1 MTKNVLITGGA
12 RGIGAATAR
21 LLASQGWRVCINYLS
36 NSQAAQQVVEE
47 ITNSGGSA
55 LTIAANVGL
64 SDDVNRMFEF
74 IDREMGSLQ
83 GLVNNAGV
91 IAPMKRFEEMD
102 PARWNQI
109 VGTNLLGTMLC
120 SREGVLRMSSRY
132 GGAGG
137 SIVNL
142 STALTRSGAPN
153 MYVDYAASK
162 SAIETLTVGLAR
174 EVAADGV
181 RVNCVCPGVVDTEM
195 IRNNAR
201 LFEALQGITPM
212 GHMAAPDQIAE
223 VMFFLLSPQS
233 SYVTG
238 TDIAVDGGVTA
249 GGIFWPVGLAVG
261 ALQVHDPEIISV

>member
-47 ITNSGGSA
+47 ITNAGGSA

-174 EVAADGV
+174 EVAAYGV
-181 RVNCVCPGVVDTEM
+181 RVNCVRPGLINTE
-195 IRNNAR
+195 IHLSGGDPERIHKAKDFVPLKR
-201 LFEALQGITPM
+201 AGEAQEV
-212 GHMAAPDQIAE
+212 AE
-223 VMFFLLSPQS
+223 AIYWLLSEKS
-233 SYVTG
+233 SYTTG
-238 TDIAVDGGVTA
+238 SFIDVSGGV
-249 GGIFWPVGLAVG
+249 
-261 ALQVHDPEIISV
+261 

>member
-47 ITNSGGSA
+47 ITNAGGSA

-64 SDDVNRMFEF
+64 SEDVNRMFEF
-74 IDREMGSLQ
+74 IDREMGALQ

-162 SAIETLTVGLAR
+162 SAIETLTIGLAR

-181 RVNCVCPGVVDTEM
+181 RVNCVRPGLINTE
-195 IRNNAR
+195 IHLSGGDPERIHKAKDFVPLKR
-201 LFEALQGITPM
+201 AGEAQEV
-212 GHMAAPDQIAE
+212 AE
-223 VMFFLLSPQS
+223 AIYWLLSEKS
-233 SYVTG
+233 SYTTG
-238 TDIAVDGGVTA
+238 SFIDVSGGV
-249 GGIFWPVGLAVG
+249 
-261 ALQVHDPEIISV
+261 

>member
-21 LLASQGWRVCINYLS
+21 LLASQDWRVCINYLS
-36 NSQAAQQVVEE
+36 NAQAAQQVVEE
-47 ITNSGGSA
+47 ITNAGGSA

-74 IDREMGSLQ
+74 IDREMGALQ

-162 SAIETLTVGLAR
+162 AAIETLTVGLAR

-181 RVNCVCPGVVDTEM
+181 RVNCVRPGLINTE
-195 IRNNAR
+195 IHLSGGDPERIHKAKDFVPLKR
-201 LFEALQGITPM
+201 AGEAQEV
-212 GHMAAPDQIAE
+212 AE
-223 VMFFLLSPQS
+223 AICWLLSDKS
-233 SYVTG
+233 SYTTG
-238 TDIAVDGGVTA
+238 SFIDVSGGV
-249 GGIFWPVGLAVG
+249 
-261 ALQVHDPEIISV
+261 

>member
-47 ITNSGGSA
+47 ITNAGGSA

-162 SAIETLTVGLAR
+162 SAIETLTIGLAR

-181 RVNCVCPGVVDTEM
+181 RVNCVRPGLINTE
-195 IRNNAR
+195 IHLSGGDPERIHKAKDFVPLKR
-201 LFEALQGITPM
+201 AGEAKEV
-212 GHMAAPDQIAE
+212 AE
-223 VMFFLLSPQS
+223 AIYWLLSEKS
-233 SYVTG
+233 SYTTG
-238 TDIAVDGGVTA
+238 SFIDVSGGV
-249 GGIFWPVGLAVG
+249 
-261 ALQVHDPEIISV
+261 

>member
-36 NSQAAQQVVEE
+36 NAQAAQQVVEE
-47 ITNSGGSA
+47 ITNAGGSA

-74 IDREMGSLQ
+74 IDREMGALQ

-162 SAIETLTVGLAR
+162 SAIETMTIGLAR

-181 RVNCVCPGVVDTEM
+181 RVNCVRPGLINTE
-195 IRNNAR
+195 IHLSGGDPERIHKAKDFVPLKR
-201 LFEALQGITPM
+201 AGEAQEV
-212 GHMAAPDQIAE
+212 AE
-223 VMFFLLSPQS
+223 AICWLLSEKS
-233 SYVTG
+233 SYTTG
-238 TDIAVDGGVTA
+238 SFIDVSGGV
-249 GGIFWPVGLAVG
+249 
-261 ALQVHDPEIISV
+261 

>member
-181 RVNCVCPGVVDTEM
+181 RVNCVRPGLINTE
-195 IRNNAR
+195 IHLSGGDPERIHKAKDFVPLKR
-201 LFEALQGITPM
+201 AGEAQEV
-212 GHMAAPDQIAE
+212 AE
-223 VMFFLLSPQS
+223 AICWLLSEKS
-233 SYVTG
+233 SYTTG
-238 TDIAVDGGVTA
+238 SFIDVSGGV
-249 GGIFWPVGLAVG
+249 
-261 ALQVHDPEIISV
+261 

>member
-36 NSQAAQQVVEE
+36 NAQAAQQVVEE
-47 ITNSGGSA
+47 ITNAGGSA

-162 SAIETLTVGLAR
+162 SAIETLTIGLAR

-181 RVNCVCPGVVDTEM
+181 RVNCVRPGLINTE
-195 IRNNAR
+195 IHLSGGDPERIHKAKDFVPLKR
-201 LFEALQGITPM
+201 AGEAQEV
-212 GHMAAPDQIAE
+212 AE
-223 VMFFLLSPQS
+223 AICWLLSEKS
-233 SYVTG
+233 SYTTG
-238 TDIAVDGGVTA
+238 SFIDVSGGV
-249 GGIFWPVGLAVG
+249 
-261 ALQVHDPEIISV
+261 

>member
-36 NSQAAQQVVEE
+36 NAQAAQQVVEE
-47 ITNSGGSA
+47 ITNAGGSA

-162 SAIETLTVGLAR
+162 SDIETLSVGLAS
-174 EVAADGV
+174 EVAAEGV
-181 RVNCVCPGVVDTEM
+181 RVNCVRPGLINTE
-195 IRNNAR
+195 IHLSGGDPERIHKAKDFVPLKR
-201 LFEALQGITPM
+201 AGEAQEV
-212 GHMAAPDQIAE
+212 AE
-223 VMFFLLSPQS
+223 AICWLLSEKS
-233 SYVTG
+233 SYTTG
-238 TDIAVDGGVTA
+238 SFIDVSGGV
-249 GGIFWPVGLAVG
+249 
-261 ALQVHDPEIISV
+261 

>member
-47 ITNSGGSA
+47 ITNAGGSA

-162 SAIETLTVGLAR
+162 SAIETLTIGLAR

-181 RVNCVCPGVVDTEM
+181 RVNCVRPGLINTE
-195 IRNNAR
+195 IHLSGGDPERIHKAKDFVPLKR
-201 LFEALQGITPM
+201 AGEAQEV
-212 GHMAAPDQIAE
+212 AE
-223 VMFFLLSPQS
+223 AIYWLLSEKS
-233 SYVTG
+233 SYTTG
-238 TDIAVDGGVTA
+238 SFIDVSGGV
-249 GGIFWPVGLAVG
+249 
-261 ALQVHDPEIISV
+261 

>member
-47 ITNSGGSA
+47 ITNAGGSA

-181 RVNCVCPGVVDTEM
+181 RVNCVRPGLINTE
-195 IRNNAR
+195 IHLSGGDPERIHKAKDFVPLKR
-201 LFEALQGITPM
+201 AGEAQEV
-212 GHMAAPDQIAE
+212 AE
-223 VMFFLLSPQS
+223 AIYWFLSEKS
-233 SYVTG
+233 SYTTG
-238 TDIAVDGGVTA
+238 SFIDVSGGV
-249 GGIFWPVGLAVG
+249 
-261 ALQVHDPEIISV
+261 

>member
-162 SAIETLTVGLAR
+162 SAIETLTIGLAR

-181 RVNCVCPGVVDTEM
+181 RVNCVRPGLINTE
-195 IRNNAR
+195 IHLSGGDPERIHKAKDFVPLKR
-201 LFEALQGITPM
+201 AGEAQEV
-212 GHMAAPDQIAE
+212 AE
-223 VMFFLLSPQS
+223 AICWLLSEKS
-233 SYVTG
+233 SYTTG
-238 TDIAVDGGVTA
+238 SFIDVSGGV
-249 GGIFWPVGLAVG
+249 
-261 ALQVHDPEIISV
+261 

>member
-47 ITNSGGSA
+47 ITNAGGSA

-74 IDREMGSLQ
+74 IDREMGALQ

-162 SAIETLTVGLAR
+162 SAIETMTIGLAR

-181 RVNCVCPGVVDTEM
+181 RVNCVRPGLINTE
-195 IRNNAR
+195 IHLSGGDPERIHKAKDFVPLKR
-201 LFEALQGITPM
+201 AGEAQEV
-212 GHMAAPDQIAE
+212 AE
-223 VMFFLLSPQS
+223 AIYWLLSEKS
-233 SYVTG
+233 SYTTG
-238 TDIAVDGGVTA
+238 SFIDVSGGV
-249 GGIFWPVGLAVG
+249 
-261 ALQVHDPEIISV
+261 

>member
-47 ITNSGGSA
+47 ITNAGGSA

-162 SAIETLTVGLAR
+162 SAIETMTIGLAR

-181 RVNCVCPGVVDTEM
+181 RVNCVRPGLINTE
-195 IRNNAR
+195 IHLSGGDPERIHKAKDFVPLKR
-201 LFEALQGITPM
+201 AGEAQEV
-212 GHMAAPDQIAE
+212 AE
-223 VMFFLLSPQS
+223 AICWLLSEKS
-233 SYVTG
+233 SYTTG
-238 TDIAVDGGVTA
+238 SFIDVSGGV
-249 GGIFWPVGLAVG
+249 
-261 ALQVHDPEIISV
+261 

>member
-47 ITNSGGSA
+47 ITNAGGSA
-55 LTIAANVGL
+55 LTIAANGGL

-162 SAIETLTVGLAR
+162 SAIETLTIGLAR

-181 RVNCVCPGVVDTEM
+181 RVNCVRPGLINTE
-195 IRNNAR
+195 IHLSGGDPERIHKAKDFVPLKR
-201 LFEALQGITPM
+201 AGEAQEV
-212 GHMAAPDQIAE
+212 AE
-223 VMFFLLSPQS
+223 AICWLLSEKS
-233 SYVTG
+233 SYTTG
-238 TDIAVDGGVTA
+238 SFIDVSGGV
-249 GGIFWPVGLAVG
+249 
-261 ALQVHDPEIISV
+261 

>member
-181 RVNCVCPGVVDTEM
+181 RVNCVRPGLINTE
-195 IRNNAR
+195 IHLSGGDPERIHKAKDFVPLKR
-201 LFEALQGITPM
+201 AGEAQEV
-212 GHMAAPDQIAE
+212 AE
-223 VMFFLLSPQS
+223 AIYWLLSEKS
-233 SYVTG
+233 SYTTG
-238 TDIAVDGGVTA
+238 SFIDVSGGV
-249 GGIFWPVGLAVG
+249 
-261 ALQVHDPEIISV
+261 

>member
-47 ITNSGGSA
+47 ITNAGGSA

-74 IDREMGSLQ
+74 IDREMGALQ

-162 SAIETLTVGLAR
+162 SAIETMTIGLAR

-181 RVNCVCPGVVDTEM
+181 RVNCVRPGLINTE
-195 IRNNAR
+195 IHLSGGDPERIHKAKDFVPLKR
-201 LFEALQGITPM
+201 AGEAQEV
-212 GHMAAPDQIAE
+212 AE
-223 VMFFLLSPQS
+223 AICWLLSEKS
-233 SYVTG
+233 SYTTG
-238 TDIAVDGGVTA
+238 SFIDVSGGV
-249 GGIFWPVGLAVG
+249 
-261 ALQVHDPEIISV
+261 

>member
-47 ITNSGGSA
+47 ITNAGGSA

-162 SAIETLTVGLAR
+162 SAIETLTIGLAR

-181 RVNCVCPGVVDTEM
+181 RVNCVRPGLINTE
-195 IRNNAR
+195 IHLSGGDPERIHKAKDFVPLKR
-201 LFEALQGITPM
+201 AGEAQEV
-212 GHMAAPDQIAE
+212 AE
-223 VMFFLLSPQS
+223 AIYWFLSEKS
-233 SYVTG
+233 SYTTG
-238 TDIAVDGGVTA
+238 SFIDVSGGV
-249 GGIFWPVGLAVG
+249 
-261 ALQVHDPEIISV
+261 

>member
-21 LLASQGWRVCINYLS
+21 LLASQDWRVCINYLS
-36 NSQAAQQVVEE
+36 NAQAAQQVVEE
-47 ITNSGGSA
+47 ITNAGGSA

-74 IDREMGSLQ
+74 IDREMGALQ

-162 SAIETLTVGLAR
+162 AAIETLTVGLAR

-181 RVNCVCPGVVDTEM
+181 RVNCVRPGLINTE
-195 IRNNAR
+195 IHLSGGDPERIHKAKDFVPLKR
-201 LFEALQGITPM
+201 AGEAQEV
-212 GHMAAPDQIAE
+212 AE
-223 VMFFLLSPQS
+223 AICWLLSDKS
-233 SYVTG
+233 SYITG
-238 TDIAVDGGVTA
+238 SFIDVSGGV
-249 GGIFWPVGLAVG
+249 
-261 ALQVHDPEIISV
+261 

>member
-36 NSQAAQQVVEE
+36 NAQAAQQVVEE
-47 ITNSGGSA
+47 ITNAGGSA

-181 RVNCVCPGVVDTEM
+181 RVNCVRPGLINTE
-195 IRNNAR
+195 IHLSGGDPERIHKAKDFVPLKR
-201 LFEALQGITPM
+201 AGEAQEV
-212 GHMAAPDQIAE
+212 AE
-223 VMFFLLSPQS
+223 AIYWLLSEKS
-233 SYVTG
+233 SYTTG
-238 TDIAVDGGVTA
+238 SFIDVSGGV
-249 GGIFWPVGLAVG
+249 
-261 ALQVHDPEIISV
+261 

>member
-47 ITNSGGSA
+47 ITNAGGSA

-74 IDREMGSLQ
+74 IDREMGALQ

-162 SAIETLTVGLAR
+162 SAIETLTIGLAR

-181 RVNCVCPGVVDTEM
+181 RVNCVRPGLINTE
-195 IRNNAR
+195 IHLSGGDPERIHKAKDFVPLKR
-201 LFEALQGITPM
+201 AGEAQEV
-212 GHMAAPDQIAE
+212 AE
-223 VMFFLLSPQS
+223 AIYWFLSEKS
-233 SYVTG
+233 SYTTG
-238 TDIAVDGGVTA
+238 SFIDVSGGV
-249 GGIFWPVGLAVG
+249 
-261 ALQVHDPEIISV
+261 

>member
-47 ITNSGGSA
+47 ITNAGGSA

-74 IDREMGSLQ
+74 IDREMGALQ

-102 PARWNQI
+102 PARWNQV

-181 RVNCVCPGVVDTEM
+181 RVKCVRPGLINTE
-195 IRNNAR
+195 IHLSGGDPERIHKAKDFVPLKR
-201 LFEALQGITPM
+201 AGEAQEV
-212 GHMAAPDQIAE
+212 AE
-223 VMFFLLSPQS
+223 AIYWLLSEKS
-233 SYVTG
+233 SYTTG
-238 TDIAVDGGVTA
+238 SFIDVSGGV
-249 GGIFWPVGLAVG
+249 
-261 ALQVHDPEIISV
+261 

>member
-47 ITNSGGSA
+47 ITNAGGSA

-74 IDREMGSLQ
+74 IDREMGALQ

-162 SAIETLTVGLAR
+162 SAIETLTIGLAR

-181 RVNCVCPGVVDTEM
+181 RVNCVRPGLINTE
-195 IRNNAR
+195 IHLSGGDPERIHKAKDFVPLKR
-201 LFEALQGITPM
+201 AGEAQEV
-212 GHMAAPDQIAE
+212 AE
-223 VMFFLLSPQS
+223 AIYWLLSEKS
-233 SYVTG
+233 SYTTG
-238 TDIAVDGGVTA
+238 SFIDVSGGV
-249 GGIFWPVGLAVG
+249 
-261 ALQVHDPEIISV
+261 

>member
-47 ITNSGGSA
+47 ITNAGGSA

-162 SAIETLTVGLAR
+162 SAIETLTIGLAR

-181 RVNCVCPGVVDTEM
+181 RVNCVRPGLINTE
-195 IRNNAR
+195 IHLSGGDPERIHKAKDFVPLKR
-201 LFEALQGITPM
+201 AGEAQEV
-212 GHMAAPDQIAE
+212 AE
-223 VMFFLLSPQS
+223 AICWLLSEKS
-233 SYVTG
+233 SYTTG
-238 TDIAVDGGVTA
+238 SFIDVSGGV
-249 GGIFWPVGLAVG
+249 
-261 ALQVHDPEIISV
+261 

>member
-21 LLASQGWRVCINYLS
+21 LLASQDWRVCINYLS
-36 NSQAAQQVVEE
+36 NAQAAQQVVEE
-47 ITNSGGSA
+47 ITNAGGSA

-74 IDREMGSLQ
+74 IDREMGALQ

-162 SAIETLTVGLAR
+162 AAIETLTVGLAR
-174 EVAADGV
+174 EVAAEGV
-181 RVNCVCPGVVDTEM
+181 RVNCVRPGLINTE
-195 IRNNAR
+195 IHLSGGDPERIHKAKDFVPLKR
-201 LFEALQGITPM
+201 AGEAQEV
-212 GHMAAPDQIAE
+212 AE
-223 VMFFLLSPQS
+223 AICWLLSDKS
-233 SYVTG
+233 SYTTG
-238 TDIAVDGGVTA
+238 SFIDVSGGV
-249 GGIFWPVGLAVG
+249 
-261 ALQVHDPEIISV
+261 

>member
-47 ITNSGGSA
+47 ITNAGGSA

-181 RVNCVCPGVVDTEM
+181 RVNCVRPGLINTE
-195 IRNNAR
+195 IHLSGGDPERIHKAKDFVPLKR
-201 LFEALQGITPM
+201 AGEAKEV
-212 GHMAAPDQIAE
+212 AE
-223 VMFFLLSPQS
+223 AIYWLLSEKS
-233 SYVTG
+233 SYTTG
-238 TDIAVDGGVTA
+238 SFIDVSGGV
-249 GGIFWPVGLAVG
+249 
-261 ALQVHDPEIISV
+261 

>member
-47 ITNSGGSA
+47 ITNAGGSA
-55 LTIAANVGL
+55 LTIAANVDL

-162 SAIETLTVGLAR
+162 SAIETLTIGLAR

-181 RVNCVCPGVVDTEM
+181 RVNCVRPGLINTE
-195 IRNNAR
+195 IHLSGGDPERIHKAKDFVPLKR
-201 LFEALQGITPM
+201 AGEAQEV
-212 GHMAAPDQIAE
+212 AE
-223 VMFFLLSPQS
+223 AICWLLSEKS
-233 SYVTG
+233 SYTTG
-238 TDIAVDGGVTA
+238 SFIDVSGGV
-249 GGIFWPVGLAVG
+249 
-261 ALQVHDPEIISV
+261 

>member
-47 ITNSGGSA
+47 ITNAGGSA

-74 IDREMGSLQ
+74 IDREMGALQ

-162 SAIETLTVGLAR
+162 AAIETLTVGLAR

-181 RVNCVCPGVVDTEM
+181 RVNCVRPGLINTE
-195 IRNNAR
+195 IHLSGGDPERIHKAKDFVPLKR
-201 LFEALQGITPM
+201 AGEAQEV
-212 GHMAAPDQIAE
+212 AE
-223 VMFFLLSPQS
+223 AICWLLSDKS
-233 SYVTG
+233 SYTTG
-238 TDIAVDGGVTA
+238 SFIDVSGGV
-249 GGIFWPVGLAVG
+249 
-261 ALQVHDPEIISV
+261 

>member
-36 NSQAAQQVVEE
+36 NAQAAQQVVEE
-47 ITNSGGSA
+47 ITNAGGSA

-181 RVNCVCPGVVDTEM
+181 RVNCVRPGLINTE
-195 IRNNAR
+195 IHLSGGDPERIHKAKDFVPLKR
-201 LFEALQGITPM
+201 AGEAQEV
-212 GHMAAPDQIAE
+212 AE
-223 VMFFLLSPQS
+223 AICWLLSEKS
-233 SYVTG
+233 SYTTG
-238 TDIAVDGGVTA
+238 SFIDVSGGV
-249 GGIFWPVGLAVG
+249 
-261 ALQVHDPEIISV
+261 